1 MFNTDKLKEVLITE
15 LKLLSFRNVKI
26 NMNELGTYYIF
37 FAIVMAWLAGIG
49 RYWDSPRADTWQY
62 LGLGSVIYIFILAFL
77 IWIIIK
83 PLKPEN
89 WSYKNVLVFV
99 GLTSPTGFFY
109 AIPVERYFSLDTSQK
124 INVWFLLLV
133 AVWRVI
139 LFFLY
144 LKRVAKLKSS
154 TIFVAVFLPLTLIVT
169 ALTML
174 NLEHVVFKIMAG
186 LSENERSSNDAAYGV
201 LMLIT
206 TFSIMV
212 SPILLLIYSYII
224 YKNHTAKKEIG

>member
-1 MFNTDKLKEVLITE
+1 MLDKIKEVLIIE
-15 LKLLSFRNVKI
+15 WQLLTFRNVKI
-26 NMNELGTYYIF
+26 NMNELGNYYVF
-37 FAIVMAWLAGIG
+37 FSIVLTWMAGIG
-49 RYWDSPRADTWQY
+49 RYWDSPRAEVWQY
-62 LGLGSVIYIFILAFL
+62 WGLGSVIYIFILAFL

-83 PLKPEN
+83 PLNPQN
-89 WSYKNVLVFV
+89 WSYKNVFVFV
-99 GLTSPTGFFY
+99 GLTSPTGYLY
-109 AIPVERYFSLDTSQK
+109 AIPVERYFSLDVSQK

-133 AVWRVI
+133 AIWRVV

-174 NLEHVVFKIMAG
+174 NLEHVVFKLMAG

-206 TFSIMV
+206 TFSIMA
-212 SPILLLIYSYII
+212 SPILLFMYSYII
-224 YKNHTAKKEIG
+224 YKNRTSTKEIE

>member
-1 MFNTDKLKEVLITE
+1 MSTE
-15 LKLLSFRNVKI
+15 FKLLTFRNVKI
-26 NMNELGTYYIF
+26 NMNELGTYYVV
-37 FAIVMAWLAGIG
+37 FAIFMAWLAGMG

-62 LGLGSVIYIFILAFL
+62 LGLGSVIYIFVLAFL

-83 PLKPEN
+83 PLNPQN

-109 AIPVERYFSLDTSQK
+109 AIPVERYFSLDISQK
-124 INVWFLLLV
+124 INVWFLLVV
-133 AVWRVI
+133 AIWRVV

-154 TIFVAVFLPLTLIVT
+154 TIFVALLLPLTLIVT
-169 ALTML
+169 VLTML

-186 LSENERSSNDAAYGV
+186 LSENERSANDTAYMV
-201 LMLIT
+201 LMIIT

-212 SPILLLIYSYII
+212 SPILLFIYSYVI
-224 YKNHTAKKEIG
+224 YKNRTLKKI